1 MVKGKK
7 NIIIIGAGGH
17 ARVVIDT
24 AEQLNFQ
31 IKGIIDID
39 FKKQDERILDYPV
52 LGDFS
57 VLQKFDPVNTTTIV
71 AVGDTEKRAHYF
83 HLLVKLGFSLET
95 LIHPTAIVSKH
106 AKIGK
111 GVFVNV
117 AAIINPAAIIK
128 DNVII
133 NTGAIIDH
141 ETEIGEH
148 CHIGP
153 GVKIAG
159 RVKIGHHSFIGIG
172 TTIIDRITI
181 GENVIIGAGTVV
193 INNIQPHST
202 VVGVPGKRIK

>member
-1 MVKGKK
+1 MKGKK

-17 ARVVIDT
+17 ARVIIDT
-24 AEQLNFQ
+24 AEQLNFK
-31 IKGIIDID
+31 IKGIIDIN
-39 FKKQDERILDYPV
+39 FKNQDERILDYPV

-57 VLQKFDPVNTTTIV
+57 VLQKVDPVNTTAIV
-71 AVGDTEKRAHYF
+71 ALGDTEKRSYYF
-83 HLLVKLGFSLET
+83 HQIAKLGFSMET

-117 AAIINPAAIIK
+117 AAIINSAAIIK

-172 TTIIDRITI
+172 TTIIDKITV
-181 GENVIIGAGTVV
+181 GDNVIIGAGTVV
-193 INNIQPHST
+193 INNIYPHST

>member
-1 MVKGKK
+1 MMKGKK

-17 ARVVIDT
+17 ARVIIDT
-24 AEQLNFQ
+24 AEQLNFK
-31 IKGIIDID
+31 IKGIIDIN
-39 FKKQDERILDYPV
+39 FKNQDERILDYPV

-57 VLQKFDPVNTTTIV
+57 VLQKIDPVNITAIV
-71 AVGDTEKRAHYF
+71 ALGDIEKRAEYF
-83 HLLVKLGFSLET
+83 HRIVKLGFSMET

-117 AAIINPAAIIK
+117 AAIINSAAIIK
-128 DNVII
+128 DNVIV

-172 TTIIDRITI
+172 TTIIDKITV

-193 INNIQPHST
+193 INNIYPYST